1 LSEVTQQFA
10 ISYIALIVLSIV
22 PFLGVAVFLWR
33 KGKTVEALLIWI
45 SMWLYIIALILLF
58 R

>member
-1 LSEVTQQFA
+1 VP
-10 ISYIALIVLSIV
+10 SYIALIVLSIL